1 MPKVSRLTAESGHKT
16 LCIKRLKYIIRFLLM
31 SMMIPKC
38 INPKILAFD
47 TSSLHGSV
55 ALLEGQD
62 VRAEIRTN
70 STKTHSSMLLK
81 SVDFLL
87 KSIGWQLKDLNLIA
101 AGIGPGSFTGIR
113 IGVSTALGFAQ
124 TLALPFA
131 GISGLDALAHQNI
144 WLEGSIGI
152 LLDAHR
158 SQYYYAEYVSNKG
171 RLRQTHKPTLINIS
185 DLEDSLKDRQ
195 IYVVGDMNAY
205 QWKTIKKDSAHWPQ
219 LVPVDLFLASG
230 IGRLALLRKNI
241 WRSGEYVVSEP
252 LYIRPPDAIK
262 NRTGKH

>member
-1 MPKVSRLTAESGHKT
+1 
-16 LCIKRLKYIIRFLLM
+16 
-31 SMMIPKC
+31 MMIPKC
-38 INPKILAFD
+38 VTPKILAFD
-47 TSSLHGSV
+47 TSSLRGSV

-70 STKTHSSMLLK
+70 STKTHSSMLLE

-87 KSIGWQLKDLNLIA
+87 KRIGWQLKDLNLIA
-101 AGIGPGSFTGIR
+101 TGIGPGSFTGIR

-124 TLALPFA
+124 TLSIPFA
-131 GISGLDALAHQNI
+131 GISGLDALAHQSV
-144 WLEGSIGI
+144 WLEGSIGV

-171 RLRQTHKPTLINIS
+171 RLRQTRKPQLINIS
-185 DLEDSLKDRQ
+185 DLEDSFKDRQ
-195 IYVVGDMNAY
+195 VSVVGDITAS
-205 QWKTIKKDSAHWPQ
+205 QWKTLKKSSAHWPQ

-230 IGRLALLRKNI
+230 IGRLALSRKNS
-241 WRSGEYVVSEP
+241 WRSGEYLVSEP

-262 NRTGKH
+262 NRIGKH